1 MLLTEE
7 TKNKLKR
14 LLQNATDKLYLNDLN
29 LMSRTGLERSVQFR
43 LGLYLHDELSSTD
56 EFKDLDLDVE
66 YTKNGQGSKILDS
79 KPNGAQPD
87 IILHKREHENPTN
100 ENNYLVIELKG
111 WWDGRSREDD
121 VTKLTQFVIKEGV
134 YKFAL
139 GALIELGTTTAEI
152 SYYE

>member
-1 MLLTEE
+1 MILTEE